1 MSFLEKITSLFS
13 HGMTELTH
21 PRDIA
26 PYARDASAFAL
37 MPQKVF
43 KPTTVADV
51 VSLVTKV
58 REARAR
64 GEKASLTV
72 RSGGTCMSGGPLS
85 DEWVVD
91 MTGLSSVSIDPE
103 ARTATVGGGTY
114 FRDIEDMA
122 ARHGLMFAPYPSSR
136 RLCGIGGMIGNNASG
151 EKSLRFGPTSEHIAE
166 LEVVLASGEVIRLT
180 PKKISA
186 VRGNR
191 REEQLLALYREHAE
205 VLSQALGDVVKAAS
219 GYRLDAIIRNGM
231 FHEAM
236 LFAGAQGTLGIVTK
250 AVLNL
255 VPIPSH
261 VELVVITA
269 SRMEDISPVLSTVLE
284 HNPESLE
291 TFDLNTF
298 NKGLTHLR
306 EHATKMVPYVRKDGQ
321 LFILAQFSEETA
333 GDTHAQALSCT
344 EALRAQG
351 FDCAHVTN
359 KDDAAS
365 IWEVRRHSFLLMRD
379 YNDPGFRAVPCI
391 EDVIVPI
398 ENLGVFI
405 TGLHDI
411 LSRHQ
416 IQYGFHGHI
425 GDGSLRIIP
434 VFSIADPRL
443 ADNIASLMDEVF
455 TLVKRLRGNMSAD
468 HSDGIIRTPY
478 LRAFYGDR
486 LTHLF
491 EDIKALYDP
500 ENIMNPGKKVHGTFD
515 RVRQCLDIGKR

>member
-1 MSFLEKITSLFS
+1 
-13 HGMTELTH
+13 
-21 PRDIA
+21 
-26 PYARDASAFAL
+26 
-37 MPQKVF
+37 MPQRVF
-43 KPTTVADV
+43 KPTNVADV
-51 VSLVTKV
+51 VSLVKRV
-58 REARAR
+58 HEARAR

-91 MTGLSSVSIDPE
+91 MTGLSSVSIDPK
-103 ARTATVGGGTY
+103 ARTATVLGGTY
-114 FRDIEDMA
+114 FRDIEDA
-122 ARHGLMFAPYPSSR
+122 ALRHGLMFAPYPSSR
-136 RLCGIGGMIGNNASG
+136 RICGIGGMIGNNASG
-151 EKSLRFGPTSEHIAE
+151 EKSLRFGPTSEHVAE
-166 LEVVLASGEVIRLT
+166 LEVVLANGEVVRLS

-186 VRGNR
+186 VRGHQ
-191 REEQLLALYREHAE
+191 REERLLALYREHAE
-205 VLSQALGDVVKAAS
+205 VLSQAVGDVVKAAS
-219 GYRLDAIIRNGM
+219 GYRLDSVIRNGM

-255 VPIPSH
+255 VPIPAH

-269 SRMEDISPVLSTVLE
+269 SKMEDISPVLSTVLE

-291 TFDLNTF
+291 TFDVNTF

-306 EHATKMVPYVRKDGQ
+306 EHATKMVPYIRKDGQ
-321 LFILAQFSEETA
+321 IFILAQFSEETA
-333 GDTHAQALSCT
+333 GDTHAQAQACA

-351 FDCAHVTN
+351 FDCAHVVN

-379 YNDPGFRAVPCI
+379 YNEPGFRAVPCI

-398 ENLGVFI
+398 EHLGVFI
-405 TGLHDI
+405 TGLHNI
-411 LSRHQ
+411 LNRHRV
-416 IQYGFHGHI
+416 QYGFHGHI

-434 VFSIADPRL
+434 AFNSADPHL
-443 ADNIASLMDEVF
+443 ADNIAALMDEVF

-478 LRAFYGDR
+478 LRAFYGNR
-486 LTHLF
+486 LIELF
-491 EDIKALYDP
+491 EDIKRLYDP
-500 ENIMNPGKKVHGTFD
+500 ENIMNPGKKVGGTFD
-515 RVRQCLDIGKR
+515 RVRQCLDVGKR